1 VYGRRADGCRFE
13 LDLNGNGAFDNG
25 DISFL
30 FNATGKGAGGRPVA
44 GDWNGVGEDH
54 VAVFNGTTWIVD
66 LDPDSYLLG
75 APNAGNIDTIAT
87 AARGRPIAADFNGD
101 GDDDVGLYQNNE
113 FRLDFGSDDNFQV
126 DFAITFGF
134 NTTRQLPVA
143 ADWDADGDGNIGL
156 FVQDRNGQI
165 PREAAEWYLDLGR
178 PYRGPLAL
186 ELAALFP
193 PPPGMNVATDGD
205 PGDGLF
211 QPPPTGGLGGFPPPG
226 GGPAFPD
233 LPLVFQ
239 DIFYQFGD
247 ELAEPIAGNFDPP
260 IGIDPGV
267 TPIDRPL
274 ERLDDPATRSD
285 KATPLV
291 IWERGGD
298 TFETASINNPRD
310 KDVFQFTPT
319 DSGRVTIDAKKAGS
333 LLDTNLNVY
342 SSTGRAIARNN
353 DFGGT
358 TDSHVELDVV
368 AGNTYFIEISAKRRT
383 TGSYELAVDYLLVSD
398 VPAGSGGGSTITN
411 ITMNTEGARS
421 GGRIDRAGET
431 DIYTFTPVVSGNL
444 QIRTAA
450 ATKRL
455 DTTLELFD
463 SAGNL
468 ITRNNNADGSTRN
481 SQVIVDVVAGEV
493 YTIRIGSIG
502 SKTGDYAL
510 ELDHLLED
518 GL

>member
-1 VYGRRADGCRFE
+1 
-13 LDLNGNGAFDNG
+13 
-25 DISFL
+25 
-30 FNATGKGAGGRPVA
+30 
-44 GDWNGVGEDH
+44 
-54 VAVFNGTTWIVD
+54 
-66 LDPDSYLLG
+66 
-75 APNAGNIDTIAT
+75 
-87 AARGRPIAADFNGD
+87 
-101 GDDDVGLYQNNE
+101 
-113 FRLDFGSDDNFQV
+113 
-126 DFAITFGF
+126 
-134 NTTRQLPVA
+134 
-143 ADWDADGDGNIGL
+143 
-156 FVQDRNGQI
+156 
-165 PREAAEWYLDLGR
+165 
-178 PYRGPLAL
+178 
-186 ELAALFP
+186 
-193 PPPGMNVATDGD
+193 
-205 PGDGLF
+205 
-211 QPPPTGGLGGFPPPG
+211 
-226 GGPAFPD
+226 
-233 LPLVFQ
+233 
-239 DIFYQFGD
+239 
-247 ELAEPIAGNFDPP
+247 
-260 IGIDPGV
+260 V

-421 GGRIDRAGET
+421 VGRIDRAGET